1 MLRLADCFLTEM
13 ADKRAETGS
22 LSDADP
28 ICYRPNKY
36 DSLQIHIKAWL
47 LTYVAENELFES

>member
-1 MLRLADCFLTEM
+1 MIFPLIILIKMKMMLDLADCFLTEM

-36 DSLQIHIKAWL
+36 DSLQIHIKA
-47 LTYVAENELFES
+47 